1 MQEKIKILIAVESI
15 DVDDSSGTKGRVALI
30 KNMAKAGYD
39 VTVLHY
45 TQKEIAIDG
54 VHCILVKENRFSRHF
69 LLSRMQRYIY
79 RFFKHNIGLRQERKH
94 GFSYTWMNDSRTIAK
109 AVNNYNPDE
118 FDMLWTFGKGNSFR
132 MHAGVLR
139 VPKWY
144 NKWYAYVHDPYPQ
157 QLYPRPYNYVPE
169 GYKKKRYFFREM
181 TQVAKYVVFPSILL
195 KEWMQSY
202 FIDIEGKEL
211 IIPHQIAD
219 VSQTDTTPP
228 SYFQASKFN
237 ILHAGNLLDLRDP
250 KPLVTAF
257 KNFCKLYPEAK
268 KESSLIFIG
277 KPSVFDDYLHSESK
291 ENPNIHVSGDYVPFD
306 QVYRMQQETTVNVIL
321 EATSEISPF
330 LPGKFAHCVA
340 ANKPIL
346 LIGPYYSESKR
357 LLGDTYPYIFEF
369 KQIEALTNVITT
381 LYKAWKTG
389 TAIQLDRPDLEE
401 YLSVPYLQ
409 KSLSQS
415 IKESRHT

>member
-1 MQEKIKILIAVESI
+1 MNVLKVLIVVESI

-30 KNMAKAGYD
+30 KNMVRAGYD

-45 TQKEIAIDG
+45 TQKEVLIEG
-54 VHCILVKENRFSRHF
+54 VHCISIKENRFSRHF
-69 LLSRMQRYIY
+69 ILSKIQRYIY
-79 RFFKHNIGLRQERKH
+79 RWFKYNIGVRQERKH
-94 GFSYTWMNDSRTIAK
+94 GFSYTWINDSKTIAK
-109 AVNNYNPDE
+109 AVESYNPDD
-118 FDMLWTFGKGNSFR
+118 FDMLWTFGKGTSFR

-144 NKWYAYVHDPYPQ
+144 SKWYAYVHDPYPQ

-169 GYKKKRYFFREM
+169 GYKKKRYFFRDM
-181 TQVAKYVVFPSILL
+181 TQVAKYMVFPSVLL

-202 FIDIEGKEL
+202 FIDIDGKEL
-211 IIPHQIAD
+211 IIPHQITEIPHTNIELPA
-219 VSQTDTTPP
+219 
-228 SYFQASKFN
+228 YFTASKFT

-257 KNFCKLYPEAK
+257 KNFCALYPEAK
-268 KESSLIFIG
+268 SESNLIFIG
-277 KPSVFDDYLHSESK
+277 KASIFDDYLQSEIK
-291 ENPNIHVSGDYVPFD
+291 ENSSICKSEDYVPFD
-306 QVYRMQQETTVNVIL
+306 QVYRMQQETTMNVIL

-357 LLGDTYPYIFEF
+357 LLGEAYPYTYEF
-369 KQIEALTNVITT
+369 KQIDELTQTMST
-381 LYKAWKTG
+381 LYKAWKQG
-389 TAIQLDRPDLEE
+389 TIPKLDRPDLYE
-401 YLSVPYLQ
+401 YLSTPYLK
-409 KSLSQS
+409 KSFE
-415 IKESRHT
+415 ESLKN